1 MDTQPLY
8 MKKTILLIDKD
19 PAIIEVITSILK
31 EEGYEVAISK
41 KPFQIDEVHEL
52 KPELIL
58 LHNGLNDMGMEICK
72 AIKNNAELNSIPV
85 LMTSTQSDL
94 PAKAAQSYA
103 DAYLAKPFDID
114 KLCDLIKEMIVIAG
128 KKAPDPRSY

>member
-1 MDTQPLY
+1 LDTQPLY

-41 KPFQIDEVHEL
+41 KPFHIDEVHEL

-72 AIKNNAELNSIPV
+72 AIKNNAELKSIPV

-128 KKAPDPRSY
+128 KTAPDPRSY